1 MNENLKA
8 RRDPLWA
15 VQKIYFYKTE
25 QFFFIF
31 AIPIINQNQK
41 LKILK
46 HVSKQSLENVNAD
59 WRMQKANGSILL
71 LCWYEFCTI
80 GCTALG

>member
-1 MNENLKA
+1 MNEKFKGKA
-8 RRDPLWA
+8 RTSLSCPKNILLQNRT
-15 VQKIYFYKTE
+15 I
-25 QFFFIF
+25 FFIF